1 MNICVVGSYFPPD
14 IGANSTQAWNLSSI
28 LSKFGHEVMV
38 LTVMMVQGNKVRRC
52 RGYALRN
59 GSSVP
64 FYVSP

>member
-1 MNICVVGSYFPPD
+1 MCRRVIFPA
-14 IGANSTQAWNLSSI
+14 GYSANSAQAWNLSSI